1 LVFDEDVGQMKGA
14 VRSTKGSSQS
24 HPLSQIKARSN
35 RQAILV
41 FDEKDGP
48 FLPTNIRTICLFQ
61 LNSFVL
67 RLCISSTR
75 RFFPESTFNV
85 QHSLCATIERMK
97 TMNITIKVESDLV
110 QDAKVLAA
118 KRGTS
123 LSRLVA
129 EQLRVM
135 VQQDQLYAAAKNN
148 ALSHL
153 RRGFDLQWEKP
164 ASREA
169 LHDRESLR

>member
-1 LVFDEDVGQMKGA
+1 M
-14 VRSTKGSSQS
+14 R
-24 HPLSQIKARSN
+24 
-35 RQAILV
+35 
-41 FDEKDGP
+41 
-48 FLPTNIRTICLFQ
+48 
-61 LNSFVL
+61 
-67 RLCISSTR
+67 
-75 RFFPESTFNV
+75 
-85 QHSLCATIERMK
+85 

-110 QDAKVLAA
+110 RDAKVLAA

-135 VQQDQLYAAAKNN
+135 VQQDQVYAAAKTH
-148 ALSHL
+148 ALHNL
-153 RRGFDLQWEKP
+153 QHGFDLEWEKP

>member
-1 LVFDEDVGQMKGA
+1 
-14 VRSTKGSSQS
+14 
-24 HPLSQIKARSN
+24 
-35 RQAILV
+35 
-41 FDEKDGP
+41 
-48 FLPTNIRTICLFQ
+48 
-61 LNSFVL
+61 
-67 RLCISSTR
+67 
-75 RFFPESTFNV
+75 
-85 QHSLCATIERMK
+85 MK

-129 EQLRVM
+129 EQLRAM

-164 ASREA
+164 ASRES